1 MTTSFR
7 CDDKA
12 LLVSY
17 LYGEVSDAERA
28 AVDAHVATCAACA
41 DELASLGAVR
51 SDLARWEP
59 PAADLGFQIVQAAP
73 RPAPRAWWRPPVWAP
88 MALAAGLLLAVGAA
102 LANVE
107 VQAANGGITIRAGWG
122 HPPLTAP
129 AAVAE
134 SAERSGGAS
143 APQSAVPVKTG
154 VTDADMQKAMAAL
167 ETRLRAEMA
176 TAQRPASAATVP
188 VSLTSNGVDRGEVL
202 QQVRNLVD
210 ESERRQQRELALRL
224 SQVVQDFDNQRRTDL
239 VKIEQNFGQIESLT
253 SQEAQHQRAITNYLV
268 RASQRQ

>member
-1 MTTSFR
+1 MTNSFR

-17 LYGEVSDAERA
+17 LYGEVSAADRA
-28 AVDAHVATCAACA
+28 AVEAHVATCAACA

-51 SDLARWEP
+51 ADLGRWEP

-73 RPAPRAWWRPPVWAP
+73 RPAPRAWRRPPVWAP

-107 VQAANGGITIRAGWG
+107 VQTANGGLTIRAGWS

-134 SAERSGGAS
+134 QTQ
-143 APQSAVPVKTG
+143 APAREAVAVKTG
-154 VTDADMQKAMAAL
+154 VSDTDMQKAMAAL
-167 ETRLRAEMA
+167 ETRLRAEIGT
-176 TAQRPASAATVP
+176 TAQRPASAAAVP
-188 VSLTSNGVDRGEVL
+188 VSYQGGSVDRGELL

-224 SQVVQDFDNQRRTDL
+224 AQVVQDIENQRRTDL

-268 RASQRQ
+268 RASQHQ